1 MKTFKQFLE
10 GKLDDLMKDK
20 NFQDLARQH
29 VFSGNRDINFNT
41 DGAWQSKKTKK
52 KLADFAGLPSEKRND
67 KSKSLTS
74 NFEKLRHM
82 ILMDHPNGAD
92 LDQLKNI
99 LKNIRKKGLF
109 PEFFPSNKD
118 VFMGFTTD
126 QIEKLASLVIRQKEI
141 PGSKDKY
148 QTKNQKKI
156 NEKISEMKR
165 RNAIKK
171 VPFSVRLKMAAD
183 IKNYWS
189 DGWGGQIEPE
199 DLDPNS
205 KKYESTIRYLKFE
218 GFLGDNAKELSNEW
232 LIKNGYM

>member
-1 MKTFKQFLE
+1 MKKFKQFLE

-20 NFQDLARQH
+20 NFQDLAKQH
-29 VFSGNRDINFNT
+29 VFSGSDVSFNH
-41 DGAWQSKKTKK
+41 ASQKAKN
-52 KLADFAGLPSEKRND
+52 KLARFVGLPSEKKND
-67 KSKSLTS
+67 KSKTLTN

-82 ILMDHPNGAD
+82 ILTDHPNGAD

-109 PEFFPSNKD
+109 PEFFPSKKD
-118 VFMGFTTD
+118 VFAGFTTD
-126 QIEKLASLVIRQKEI
+126 QIEKLASIVIRDKEV
-141 PGSKDKY
+141 PGSGGKY
-148 QTKNQKKI
+148 KTKNQHKI
-156 NEKISEMKR
+156 DQKLFELKR

-171 VPFSVRLKMAAD
+171 VPFSIRLKMAAD

-205 KKYESTIRYLKFE
+205 KKYESTIRYLKSN

-232 LIKNGYM
+232 LVKNGYM